1 MMKLRM
7 LVSGAMVLGLM
18 YGAGCRKPA
27 DDVPDSAKAQ
37 QPEEVSEP
45 ATMESVVAEIEELKS
60 GKGHD
65 AVISRLKEM
74 VESDEFAPLKMNIA
88 GMMIDEYL
96 AEEELRVVQDTYLKL
111 AAEDEVIA
119 RAGYGRVLQAS
130 TTTNSADIVS
140 WYEKI
145 LAAPVSDSM
154 KTHTWQ
160 FLVSSQSDKKSIQPF
175 VERLDEILSLSEP
188 GGSFGVLRA
197 ITSVGLK
204 TGDYEGLANLIA
216 AVRERA
222 ADKSDLIHLMLQTEC
237 EAMLQQGKLDDVAA
251 FLSANAE
258 ALGDS
263 ALRGLTVKTLR
274 RCGAD
279 GNDELAAKLVESAYA
294 AGDKYPSTRNA
305 VASILVR
312 NAGKSK
318 KPELFLSQIERAIGA
333 GVPVPQLI
341 AVLRDGFY
349 MVMTAGNA
357 EYQKSCMELVAK
369 LNGGDGLS
377 ESTHQSLAL
386 LLLDGAFYQ
395 NDFRS
400 AYKVIKDGVPG
411 YDEKWHE
418 EMADKVGAHL
428 ALQEGRSE
436 DAIALFRK
444 HMARV
449 EAWTEP
455 VINPTNGARMTREA
469 VMGFN
474 EKRIGDIYSKMEGHA
489 DDAKASYLKSREWY
503 NKAIAAA
510 KPGSIERK
518 IAEEELAQVP

>member
-7 LVSGAMVLGLM
+7 LVSGMMVLGLM
-18 YGAGCRKPA
+18 FGAGCRKSA
-27 DDVPDSAKAQ
+27 NDVPDSDSAQ
-37 QPEEVSEP
+37 TEVVPEP
-45 ATMESVVAEIEELKS
+45 LTMEMITAEIEKVKS
-60 GKGHD
+60 GDGHD
-65 AVISRLKEM
+65 AVIVRLKEM
-74 VESDEFAPLKMNIA
+74 VSSDEYAPFKMNIA
-88 GMMIDEYL
+88 RMLIDEYL
-96 AEEELRVVQDTYLKL
+96 AEEEISFVQNAFLKL
-111 AAEDEVIA
+111 AAEDEDIA
-119 RAGYGRVLQAS
+119 RAGYGKVMQAS
-130 TTTNSADIVS
+130 TTTNSADVAA

-145 LAAPVSDSM
+145 LVSPVSDSM
-154 KTHTWQ
+154 KGYTWQ
-160 FLVSSQSDKKSIQPF
+160 LLVQSYSDAESIQPL

-188 GGSFGVLRA
+188 GASFGVIRV
-197 ITSVGLK
+197 IISVGLK

-222 ADKSDLIHLMLQTEC
+222 ADKTELVHLMLQA
-237 EAMLQQGKLDDVAA
+237 EADVLLQQGQLEKTAE
-251 FLSANAE
+251 FLSLNAE

-263 ALRGLTVKTLR
+263 ALHRLTVKALH
-274 RCGAD
+274 RCAAD
-279 GNDELAAKLVESAYA
+279 KNDALAAKLVENAYA
-294 AGDKYPSTRNA
+294 GGNKYPSTRNA
-305 VASILVR
+305 VALILVR

-318 KPELFLSQIERAIGA
+318 KPELFLSQIKRAIDA
-333 GVPVPQLI
+333 GVSVPQLI

-369 LNGGDGLS
+369 LNGEDGLS

-395 NDFRS
+395 NDFRA

-474 EKRIGDIYSKMEGHA
+474 EKRIGDIYSKMDGHA
-489 DDAKASYLKSREWY
+489 EDAKASYLKSREWY

-518 IAEEELAQVP
+518 IAEEELAQIP